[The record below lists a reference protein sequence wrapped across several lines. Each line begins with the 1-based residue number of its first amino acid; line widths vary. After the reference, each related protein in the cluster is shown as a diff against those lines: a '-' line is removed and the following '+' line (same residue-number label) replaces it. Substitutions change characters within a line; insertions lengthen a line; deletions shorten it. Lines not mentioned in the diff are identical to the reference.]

1 MAHFSSRAAAAAA
14 TIPSMV
20 LWMRSRCC
28 AVPRLERQGSG
39 ESSRASVV
47 LKSHQPANLTRDI
60 RVHEAHEF
68 GELLGIGRCDQQVVV
83 IREDDL
89 LRFGA
94 SLSSDGL
101 VSRVRKGGSRSNA
114 LLPRSGRVCTRN
126 ISFPRRQGVAFRGKS
141 RSPAGSSPF
150 SARKAKPPRGIARL
164 HGKMSIPRRPMSD
177 ISLEMS
183 IPRGGRA
190 FSGSAR
196 RSPAGER
203 DFPLQ
208 MRPGR
213 RGISILTAKAPSP
226 RGGTRFSAAN
236 EARTAGDRHFNC
248 RAAVPPR
255 GIAVFRCLC
264 GSASGRSA
272 P

>member
-1 MAHFSSRAAAAAA
+1 VYDNPIQSLGAAEDAEDGLVDRWSRLQEQ
-14 TIPSMV
+14 P
-20 LWMRSRCC
+20 
-28 AVPRLERQGSG
+28 AVDGSGGDLDQGSG
-39 ESSRASVV
+39 GGNIAERAGDAEPPYW
-47 LKSHQPANLTRDI
+47 LRQPAY
-60 RVHEAHEF
+60 RVGLPRPERRQPVGMPCF
-68 GELLGIGRCDQQVVV
+68 RGR
-83 IREDDL
+83 
-89 LRFGA
+89 
-94 SLSSDGL
+94 
-101 VSRVRKGGSRSNA
+101 GGSA
-114 LLPRSGRVCTRN
+114 
-126 ISFPRRQGVAFRGKS
+126 RGIS
-141 RSPAGSSPF
+141 RSPAGRAPLYAANRVPPPAAAPF

-255 GIAVFRCLC
+255 GIAISRCLC
-264 GSASGRSA
+264 GSALGRSA
-272 P
+272 S